1 MKKFKSILFLIIV
14 ITFLTSACGQKSAEK
29 IPKTNENIRI
39 VTSFYPIYLHV
50 INITKN
56 VPGVEVVNMTKP
68 QTGCLHD
75 YQLTPNDLKT
85 LENADIFVING
96 GGMESFM
103 DKVVSQLSNLNV
115 VNASEG
121 ISLLKDEQNHED
133 YEVHENEEG
142 ELRDH
147 DHDNDHEYNP
157 HVWVSITGAIA
168 QVENIT
174 NELTKIDKGN
184 ETIYRENSQNY
195 ISKLQNLS
203 EEMHNVLDNV
213 TYNDIITFHEAFPYF
228 AHEFG
233 LNIVGTIIQE
243 EDTEPTAKQIEQII
257 KTIKDLDV
265 KAVFVE
271 PQYSSKVA
279 DVVAKE
285 TNVKIYTLDPIVT
298 GEANPDQ
305 EDAYIIKM
313 RENLKILEEALK

>member
-14 ITFLTSACGQKSAEK
+14 ITFLTSACGQKSAEN
-29 IPKTNENIRI
+29 IPNTNENIRI

-121 ISLLKDEQNHED
+121 ISLLKEEQNHED
-133 YEVHENEEG
+133 YEIHEHEEG
-142 ELRDH
+142 EHHDNDH
-147 DHDNDHEYNP
+147 DHDHEYNP

-174 NELTKIDKGN
+174 NELANIDKGN
-184 ETIYRENSQNY
+184 ENIYRENSQSY
-195 ISKLQNLS
+195 IYKLQSLS